1 MTDQTGP
8 IEAAAAA
15 AVTPDARPADMF
27 DAADWRNLPHGH
39 YCAIYGDGHPGGFDI
54 PTRDQIAS
62 IGAPDHRVIT
72 VQGNGRIAS
81 IIDGRPDNNLDDPTV
96 RAWARERVA
105 IGATAI
111 VYTPR
116 AFVRGYQRC
125 LFDSGASVRLYDY
138 PGLFWWIATLDGR
151 AWTAEELSADLAAN
165 WDALLPPG
173 RIWAVQYDQQPQLG
187 PSARVDVSRLFMDFR
202 PKP

>member
-1 MTDQTGP
+1 MSADQADTGP
-8 IEAAAAA
+8 IGAAAAA
-15 AVTPDARPADMF
+15 AVSGDVESY

-39 YCAIYGDGHPGGFDI
+39 YCAVYGDGHPGGFDI
-54 PTRDQIAS
+54 PTAAQVAS

-72 VQGNGRIAS
+72 IRGNGRIAS

-96 RAWARERVA
+96 RAFVRERLTMRA
-105 IGATAI
+105 SAI

-125 LFDSGASVRLYDY
+125 LLDGGATERLADYPRLY
-138 PGLFWWIATLDGR
+138 WWIATLDGHP
-151 AWTAEELSADLAAN
+151 WTAAELSRDLADN
-165 WDALLPPG
+165 WDALLPPE

-187 PSARVDVSRLFMDFR
+187 PTARVDVSRLFMAFR
-202 PKP
+202 P

>member
-1 MTDQTGP
+1 MTEDTGP
-8 IEAAAAA
+8 IELAA
-15 AVTPDARPADMF
+15 AVTGPPADMF

-39 YCAIYGDGHPGGFDI
+39 YCAVYGDGHPGGFDI
-54 PTRDQIAS
+54 PTAAQIES

-72 VQGNGRIAS
+72 VRGNGRIAS

-96 RAWARERVA
+96 RAFVRERKTM
-105 IGATAI
+105 GATAI
-111 VYTPR
+111 IYTPR

-125 LFDSGASVRLYDY
+125 LFDAGTSMTLYDY
-138 PGLFWWIATLDGR
+138 PRLYWWIATLDGHP
-151 AWTAEELSADLAAN
+151 WGNVELAADMAAN
-165 WDALLPPG
+165 WDALLDPT

-187 PSARVDVSRLFMDFR
+187 PAARVDVSRLFLDFR